1 MLSRFGLHS
10 TQIMEQV
17 NLSTH
22 RPRRTIRQISAL
34 LANYKTS
41 GLTVTEF
48 CERHQVHKSN
58 FYKWVSRYQEKS
70 KSKKIQRSAFAKVQV
85 TSSESLLFAEVN
97 GIRIYQAVA
106 ASYLKELK
114 G

>member
-1 MLSRFGLHS
+1 
-10 TQIMEQV
+10 MEQV
-17 NLSTH
+17 NQSSPRT
-22 RPRRTIRQISAL
+22 RRTRQQISAL
-34 LANYKTS
+34 LSKYKSS
-41 GLTVTEF
+41 GLTVMEF
-48 CERHQVHKSN
+48 CERQRIHKSN
-58 FYKWVSRYQEKS
+58 FYKWVSRYPEKS

-85 TSSESLLFAEVN
+85 TSSEIPLFAEVN